1 MAGVTGQFADALN
14 RKYTNLESATDSE
27 NALRAAQAQT
37 MTGALGSENALRNAQ
52 AFQTTEAGKTLAP
65 TAAASIASTYAGIP
79 GQQAHAGLEN
89 AQAGYYG
96 AEADQT
102 RANIGPATDAEW
114 TAYWSGRNT
123 LGNYGLGSNTTTG
136 ILPQQANEHSV
147 TDPYGVPSPK
157 PPAANP
163 GIFSPQWWGVGGS
176 PGADPN
182 QLVQSNA
189 GGTDDVQPLEYDPM
203 NSYAGGTSKVAPQ
216 APQAAMGT
224 GPTAVMGAA
233 GPMGAGGQPM
243 PGMDFHTVMA
253 HAMHA
258 LASSHPSASNPMHA
272 AGGTTNVPT
281 PATGGPPATGQTQTS
296 GQWGAGGQNQGLREQ
311 MGMGKPVVKAAEGKT
326 KVPGKGPGN
335 VDSVPSVLAPGE
347 AVLNSGAAEHM
358 GRGAIA
364 ALNAFGAAKMA
375 ASGAPPA
382 APPSAGGM
390 PSPAAAAPAM
400 GAPPMPPM
408 GGGGAPPPNA
418 PPANSKQP
426 NKGKPSMPAKAAPG
440 KTPDKGNKAPPPKV
454 APKAGKK

>member
-65 TAAASIASTYAGIP
+65 TAAASNASTYAGIP

-123 LGNYGLGSNTTTG
+123 LGSYGLGSNTTTG
-136 ILPQQANEHSV
+136 ILPPAGGNPALNTQKSV
-147 TDPYGVPSPK
+147 TDPYAVPT
-157 PPAANP
+157 
-163 GIFSPQWWGVGGS
+163 S
-176 PGADPN
+176 PGANPN
-182 QLVQSNA
+182 QLTQSNA

-203 NSYAGGTSKVAPQ
+203 NSFSGGTSKVAPQ
-216 APQAAMGT
+216 APQAAMGA
-224 GPTAVMGAA
+224 GPTAVMSSA

-258 LASSHPSASNPMHA
+258 LASSHPSASNPLHA
-272 AGGTTNVPT
+272 AGGNADVPQ

-335 VDSVPSVLAPGE
+335 VDSVPSMLAPGE
-347 AVLNSGAAEHM
+347 SVLNKGASEHM

-382 APPSAGGM
+382 TPPSAGGM